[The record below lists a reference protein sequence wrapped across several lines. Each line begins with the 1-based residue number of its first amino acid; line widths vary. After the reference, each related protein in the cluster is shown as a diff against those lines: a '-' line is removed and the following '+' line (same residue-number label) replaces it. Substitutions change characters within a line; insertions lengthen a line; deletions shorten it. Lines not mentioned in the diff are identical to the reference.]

1 MHFLFA
7 VINEGKTRFVWTSGG
22 EGGFA
27 PTLHFRSDHLKTGS
41 FARCR
46 LCRAFSWLLALG
58 SVCLLFPMN
67 ACAEDSE
74 RLARRVS
81 FELDIQPVL
90 TSLGCNSG
98 PCHGKQRGQNGF
110 QLSLLGFDSD
120 FDHAAITREGR
131 GRRIFPAAP
140 ERSLLVQKAT
150 AELPHG
156 GGRRIDV
163 DSDDYRTLIDWIRD
177 GAPRKIRD
185 EPNLI
190 DVELN
195 QTEIRLQPGES
206 FGLQV
211 IAHYSDGSFRDVT
224 SRTSFQSNQSVVA
237 SVGKDGHIT
246 AGELPGETAIM
257 ARYLQ
262 NIAVCN
268 VLIPLASGPD
278 GSIYQQL
285 PSHNFIDELIWR
297 KLADLSISPSRPI
310 DDAKFLRRVYI
321 DIIGRIPTADE
332 ARRFLEH
339 NQTDK
344 RQRLVDE
351 LLESPEYAEH
361 WANQWAD
368 LLRPNPYRVGIKAVL
383 NYDHWIRQRFREN
396 QPYDEFVRELVTATG
411 STWTHGAATMFRDR
425 RSPDE
430 VATLVS
436 QLFLGIRLECAK
448 CHHHPFEK
456 WGQDD
461 FYGFAAYF
469 ANVGRKGTGLSP
481 PISGSEEIILPY
493 AKGSVRHPLT
503 DEVVAPKTLFGE
515 SPTIEPGGDPRRAL
529 VEWLTSP
536 TNDYFAKVQVNRIWT
551 QMMGRGIVEPVDD
564 LRSTNPPVNAQLL
577 DALADYFRESDFD
590 NKAVIRLIANSY
602 VYSLGSIPNQY
613 NVGDHRNYS
622 RNYRRRIRAEVL
634 MDSLANVTEV
644 EPVFQAMPLGS
655 EAREIWTT
663 RVNSTFLDTF
673 GRPNPN
679 QDPPCERLGEATM
692 TQALHLMNASDL
704 QRRIADAK
712 GRCRRLAES
721 DQTATEVVSDLYLSI
736 YSRYPIEEERRTA
749 VAYLEQH
756 QENRQLALEDL
767 MWAMVNSPE
776 FSYRD

>member
-1 MHFLFA
+1 MLMSTLA
-7 VINEGKTRFVWTSGG
+7 AIQASAYDGATVNDGERISGG
-22 EGGFA
+22 
-27 PTLHFRSDHLKTGS
+27 
-41 FARCR
+41 
-46 LCRAFSWLLALG
+46 
-58 SVCLLFPMN
+58 
-67 ACAEDSE
+67 
-74 RLARRVS
+74 VS
-81 FELDIQPVL
+81 FDLDVQPVL

-110 QLSLLGFDSD
+110 QLSLLGFDGD

-140 ERSLLVQKAT
+140 ERSLLIQKAT

-156 GGRRIDV
+156 GGRRIEV
-163 DSDDYRTLIDWIRD
+163 GSDDYQLLLDWIRA
-177 GAPRKIRD
+177 GAPRRVEN
-185 EPNLI
+185 EPKLTS
-190 DVELN
+190 VELN
-195 QTEIRLQPGES
+195 RSEIRLLPDES
-206 FGLQV
+206 FDLRV
-211 IAHYSDGSFRDVT
+211 TAHYSDGSSRDVT
-224 SRTSFQSNQSVVA
+224 GRTSFQSNQSVVA
-237 SVGKDGHIT
+237 GVAKDGQIT
-246 AGELPGETAIM
+246 AGELPGETAVM

-268 VLIPLASGPD
+268 VLIPLTEGPETSTY
-278 GSIYQQL
+278 GQL
-285 PSHNFIDELIWR
+285 PVRNFIDEHVWR
-297 KLADLSISPSRPI
+297 KLAELSISPSQPV
-310 DDAKFLRRVYI
+310 DDAKFMRRVYI
-321 DIIGRIPTADE
+321 DIIGRIPTVDE
-332 ARRFLEH
+332 ARRFLADD
-339 NQTDK
+339 QSDK
-344 RQRLVDE
+344 RARLVDE

-383 NYDHWIRQRFREN
+383 NYDQWIRQRFREN

-411 STWTHGAATMFRDR
+411 STWTHGAATLFRDR

-493 AKGSVRHPLT
+493 AKGEVRHPLT
-503 DEVVAPKTLFGE
+503 NEVVAPKTLFGE
-515 SPTIEPGGDPRRAL
+515 SPEPEPGRDPRQAL
-529 VEWLTSP
+529 ADWLTSP
-536 TNDYFAKVQVNRIWT
+536 ENDYFARVQVNRIWT

-564 LRSTNPPVNAQLL
+564 LRSTNPPVNEQLL
-577 DALADYFRESDFD
+577 DALADFFRASDFD
-590 NKAVIRLIANSY
+590 NKAVIRAIANSY
-602 VYSLGSIPNQY
+602 VYSLSSLPNDY

-634 MDSLANVTEV
+634 LDSLTEV
-644 EPVFQAMPLGS
+644 TGVEPSFQAMPAGS
-655 EAREIWTT
+655 EAKEIWTT
-663 RVNSTFLDTF
+663 RVDSTFLDTF

-692 TQALHLMNASDL
+692 TQALHLMNAADL
-704 QRRIADAK
+704 QRRIADAQ
-712 GRCRRLAES
+712 GRCRELAGSELKN
-721 DQTATEVVSDLYLSI
+721 DAVVDELYLSV
-736 YSRYPIEEERRTA
+736 YSRYPDDQERQVA
-749 VAYLEQH
+749 VDYLEQ
-756 QENRQLALEDL
+756 QKDNRQLALEDL
-767 MWAMVNSPE
+767 MWALVNSPE